1 MNCGDKV
8 PSSYSDAR
16 RSAQPFGDMS
26 AEAIQSRTQR
36 RLLVA
41 GAVVLPVAV
50 MALHVIASRAPF
62 QRFPVWSY
70 YLALRVALVSGAFFV
85 WKLVP
90 QAGWRT
96 LALLVYALGC
106 TGFLL
111 MFSLIFTCAA
121 FGDCL

>member
-1 MNCGDKV
+1 
-8 PSSYSDAR
+8 
-16 RSAQPFGDMS
+16 MS
-26 AEAIQSRTQR
+26 AAAIQSRTQR

-50 MALHVIASRAPF
+50 MALYIIASRAPF

-70 YLALRVALVSGAFFV
+70 YLTFGVALVFGAFFV

-90 QAGWRT
+90 QARLRT
-96 LALLVYALGC
+96 LALLAYALGG
-106 TGFLL
+106 TGLLL